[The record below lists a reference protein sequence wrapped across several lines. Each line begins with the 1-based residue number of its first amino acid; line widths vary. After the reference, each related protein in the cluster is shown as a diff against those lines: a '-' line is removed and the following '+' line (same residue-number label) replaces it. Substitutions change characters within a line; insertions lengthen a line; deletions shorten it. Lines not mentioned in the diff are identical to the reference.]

1 MKASMISPSFFTH
14 VIETSRMISLYL
26 FGSVITPDNYLLF
39 PEFCV
44 ATELEGWQL
53 EVIGKLVAERPNRV
67 S

>member
-1 MKASMISPSFFTH
+1 
-14 VIETSRMISLYL
+14 MISLYL